1 MLTEVFLSF
10 VVSSGIACLLALAQ
24 YIFKSKCDT
33 VECCCI
39 KIHRA
44 VELESPD
51 PLREIE
57 LPNPLQR
64 QPSVQTTTQ
73 TRGPSLDSLLKK

>member
-39 KIHRA
+39 KIHRQ
-44 VELESPD
+44 VLLETNEDISQ
-51 PLREIE
+51 IE
-57 LPNPLQR
+57 LPPPLQ
-64 QPSVQTTTQ
+64 PKLKKSV
-73 TRGPSLDSLLKK
+73 SLDSILKK

>member
-1 MLTEVFLSF
+1 MLSEVFLSF

-44 VELESPD
+44 VELETTE
-51 PLREIE
+51 LREIE

-64 QPSVQTTTQ
+64 PTNTGQQS
-73 TRGPSLDSLLKK
+73 RGPSLDSLVKKG

>member
-1 MLTEVFLSF
+1 MTLSEVFLSF

-44 VELESPD
+44 VELESVD
-51 PLREIE
+51 QTSTIE
-57 LPNPLQR
+57 LPQPLQR
-64 QPSVQTTTQ
+64 REP
-73 TRGPSLDSLLKK
+73 RGPSLDSLVKKG

>member
-33 VECCCI
+33 FECCCI

-44 VELESPD
+44 VELETTDTSNMV
-51 PLREIE
+51 E
-57 LPNPLQR
+57 LPQPLQR
-64 QPSVQTTTQ
+64 RE
-73 TRGPSLDSLLKK
+73 TRGPSLDSLVSSKK